1 MMGAALALSAGTEAK
16 AAEEGDYVYPEW
28 LTLPLAPYARRRT
41 LLKEIVPNEV
51 WTLDQI
57 FGTFY
62 VYVPIR
68 ATVLKVKDGLLV
80 YAPVAATKECLSM
93 IKDLEKKHGP
103 VRWIL
108 LPSKAVEHKVLAG
121 PFAKKFP
128 KAKLFVAPGQFSV
141 PVDLPLNVL
150 GFPSYE
156 VLDPEGLESL
166 PWAEDC
172 QTAYVDASTFGEVA
186 LLHKS
191 SKTLVVTDSVI
202 SIPEDPPELLLD
214 PEYRRA
220 LAYHAREAAQNEL
233 PDTVEVRRKGWAR
246 IALFATFFNPGALSD
261 GKVEVPEAGVTRP
274 WQWQEGWEKSFQR
287 LRQGGRP
294 FVAPIIQELILKQQ
308 PEKTLSYVDR
318 ISAWD
323 FQRVVSAHFDCPIPL
338 KPKQFRE
345 IFSFLTRPKPLA
357 YCAEDVKFL
366 ADLQTS
372 AIPNGQAVKVGEPC
386 GFQLR
391 N

>member
-1 MMGAALALSAGTEAK
+1 MTLDVPLGLASASRQCVAAEAREVPRVYLWSSESLSLSSASRRNRRFGQVSWTIPAMGFLLRSSRRRKEPRVLRRCKGHGRRSMMGAALALSAGTEAK

-261 GKVEVPEAGVTRP
+261 GKVEVPEAGGSTN
-274 WQWQEGWEKSFQR
+274 
-287 LRQGGRP
+287 P
-294 FVAPIIQELILKQQ
+294 F
-308 PEKTLSYVDR
+308 
-318 ISAWD
+318 
-323 FQRVVSAHFDCPIPL
+323 
-338 KPKQFRE
+338 
-345 IFSFLTRPKPLA
+345 
-357 YCAEDVKFL
+357 
-366 ADLQTS
+366 
-372 AIPNGQAVKVGEPC
+372 
-386 GFQLR
+386 
-391 N
+391 